1 MAYLVADKILRSTK
15 IKFEVAQSE
24 LRLLLKSN
32 IMHFEKH
39 SCEYLRCTYDH
50 SAIKVNLF
58 IYSAI
63 YLFTLYA
70 GERREIIN
78 EIYISKVD

>member
-24 LRLLLKSN
+24 LSLLLKSN
-32 IMHFEKH
+32 IMYFEKH
-39 SCEYLRCTYDH
+39 SCEYLRCTYNH